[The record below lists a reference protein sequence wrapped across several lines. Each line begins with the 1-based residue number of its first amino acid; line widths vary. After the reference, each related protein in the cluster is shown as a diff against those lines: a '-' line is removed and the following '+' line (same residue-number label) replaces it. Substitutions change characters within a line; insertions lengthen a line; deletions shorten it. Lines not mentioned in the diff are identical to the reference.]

1 MKIPYV
7 NLNLQW
13 RKEKKQLLKI
23 INQTLTNGNW
33 VGGENIEKFEK
44 NISKLCN
51 TKYAASLN
59 SGTDALSFGLHLLGV
74 GRGDEVITTPNSFI
88 ASAAVIVHLGA
99 KPVFVDVLSDQTMDP
114 TLLEKAITNKT
125 KAIMPVHLTGRV
137 SEMNEINRVAK
148 KYNIP
153 VIEDAAQSIGS
164 KYYNKPAGS
173 LGAIGCF
180 SAHPLNQ
187 QLDILFSV

>member
-1 MKIPYV
+1 M
-7 NLNLQW
+7 
-13 RKEKKQLLKI
+13 
-23 INQTLTNGNW
+23 
-33 VGGENIEKFEK
+33 
-44 NISKLCN
+44 
-51 TKYAASLN
+51 
-59 SGTDALSFGLHLLGV
+59 LGV

-88 ASAAVIVHLGA
+88 ASVSAIVHLGA

-173 LGAIGCF
+173 LGTVGCF
-180 SAHPLNQ
+180 SAHPLKNLNAIGDSGYLTTNNKKIYQ
-187 QLDILFSV
+187 CFHLLPNYHFLMFDQ